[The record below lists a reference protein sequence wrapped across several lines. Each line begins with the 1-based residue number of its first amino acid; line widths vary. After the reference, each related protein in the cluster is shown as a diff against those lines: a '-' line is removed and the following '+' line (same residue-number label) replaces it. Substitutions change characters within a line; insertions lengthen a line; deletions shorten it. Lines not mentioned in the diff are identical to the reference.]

1 MTASEP
7 SAGISRRR
15 LLAGGLAAGAGLA
28 VSGVGG
34 FALGRASDALDPQT
48 QLVPYYGPHQGG
60 IATAAQERLQFAAF
74 DILTDRRDDLRD
86 LLKTWTAAAVAM
98 TAGNPLGDPAGA
110 PLRPPADTGEAVG
123 LGAARLTT
131 TVGFGPSMFGTPGH
145 DRFGFASVR
154 PAALADLPPFAHDEL
169 DPASSD
175 GDMCVQACAEDPQVA
190 FHAIRDLA
198 RIGRGIVAIRWAQLG
213 FGRTSSTTSAQ
224 VTPRNL
230 LGFLDGTNNVHGDDQ
245 PTMDQQVW
253 VGPADDPAWMHG
265 GTYLVAR
272 RIRMRIEAW
281 DRDSL
286 ADQEATIG
294 RHKLSGAPLG
304 GSEERDTVNL
314 AALAADG
321 RPVIPAGAHI
331 RLAAPATNGG
341 IRLLRRGYSFTDG
354 IDSQTGQLDG
364 GLFFVCFQR
373 DPRTGFVPVQTRLA
387 ASDALNEYVQHVG
400 SGLFAIPPGT
410 SPGGYIGETLFG

>member
-1 MTASEP
+1 MTASGP
-7 SAGISRRR
+7 GAGISRRR

-28 VSGVGG
+28 VGGVGG
-34 FALGRASDALDPQT
+34 FAFGRASDVLDPQAE
-48 QLVPYYGPHQGG
+48 LVPYYGPHQAG
-60 IATAAQERLQFAAF
+60 IATEAQERLQFAAF
-74 DILTDRRDDLRD
+74 DVLTDQRAELRE
-86 LLKTWTAAAVAM
+86 LLKAWTAAAVAM
-98 TAGNPLGDPAGA
+98 TAGNPLGDPADA
-110 PLRPPADTGEAVG
+110 PLRPPADTGEALG

-131 TVGFGPSMFGTPGH
+131 TIGFGPSLFGTSAH

-154 PAALADLPPFAHDEL
+154 PAALADLPAFAHDEL
-169 DPASSD
+169 DPANSD
-175 GDMCVQACAEDPQVA
+175 GDLCVQACAEDPQVA

-213 FGRTSSTTSAQ
+213 FGRTSSTTSTQ

-230 LGFLDGTNNVHGDDQ
+230 LGFLDGTNNVHGDDE
-245 PTMDQQVW
+245 PTMDQQIW

-304 GSEERDTVNL
+304 GANERDTVNL

-321 RPVIPAGAHI
+321 TSVIPVGAHI

-354 IDSQTGQLDG
+354 IDGQTGQLDG
-364 GLFFVCFQR
+364 GLFFICFQR

-387 ASDALNEYVQHVG
+387 ASDALNEYIQHVG

>member
-1 MTASEP
+1 MTTSEP

-48 QLVPYYGPHQGG
+48 QLVPYYGPHQAG

-98 TAGNPLGDPAGA
+98 TAGNPLGDPGGA

-131 TVGFGPSMFGTPGH
+131 TIGFGPSMFGKPGH

-175 GDMCVQACAEDPQVA
+175 GDMCVQACAEDPRLRSTRFVTWP
-190 FHAIRDLA
+190 
-198 RIGRGIVAIRWAQLG
+198 GSTEG
-213 FGRTSSTTSAQ
+213 SSQSAGPSW
-224 VTPRNL
+224 VSAEPPAPR
-230 LGFLDGTNNVHGDDQ
+230 
-245 PTMDQQVW
+245 PS
-253 VGPADDPAWMHG
+253 
-265 GTYLVAR
+265 R
-272 RIRMRIEAW
+272 
-281 DRDSL
+281 
-286 ADQEATIG
+286 
-294 RHKLSGAPLG
+294 
-304 GSEERDTVNL
+304 
-314 AALAADG
+314 
-321 RPVIPAGAHI
+321 
-331 RLAAPATNGG
+331 
-341 IRLLRRGYSFTDG
+341 
-354 IDSQTGQLDG
+354 
-364 GLFFVCFQR
+364 
-373 DPRTGFVPVQTRLA
+373 
-387 ASDALNEYVQHVG
+387 
-400 SGLFAIPPGT
+400 
-410 SPGGYIGETLFG
+410 

>member
-15 LLAGGLAAGAGLA
+15 LLAGGLAAGAGLV

-48 QLVPYYGPHQGG
+48 QLVPYYGPHQAG

-98 TAGNPLGDPAGA
+98 TAGNPLGDPGGA

-131 TVGFGPSMFGTPGH
+131 TIGFGPSMFGRRGH
-145 DRFGFASVR
+145 DRFGFVSVR
-154 PAALADLPPFAHDEL
+154 PAALADLPPAALADLPPAALADLPPAAHDEL

-245 PTMDQQVW
+245 PTMDQQV
-253 VGPADDPAWMHG
+253 
-265 GTYLVAR
+265 
-272 RIRMRIEAW
+272 
-281 DRDSL
+281 
-286 ADQEATIG
+286 
-294 RHKLSGAPLG
+294 
-304 GSEERDTVNL
+304 
-314 AALAADG
+314 G
-321 RPVIPAGAHI
+321 RP
-331 RLAAPATNGG
+331 
-341 IRLLRRGYSFTDG
+341 
-354 IDSQTGQLDG
+354 
-364 GLFFVCFQR
+364 
-373 DPRTGFVPVQTRLA
+373 TR
-387 ASDALNEYVQHVG
+387 
-400 SGLFAIPPGT
+400 
-410 SPGGYIGETLFG
+410 